1 LIASGQAIESATR
14 HRSLSYLPGLD
25 GLRAL
30 AVLAVLA
37 YHAEVTWM
45 PGGFLGVEIFFVISG
60 YLITAILLRE
70 NRRGGRISLRRF
82 YLRRA
87 RRLLPALVLSI
98 VVTMLVAFFLV
109 PEEVRSM
116 RDDAL
121 ASLAYVS
128 NWHLVLSD
136 VSYFESF
143 GRPSLFLHIWS
154 LGVEEQF
161 YLLWPLLLIA
171 ALAFG
176 RCRAAA
182 LLAVGGV
189 VASTLLMALLL
200 DPHDPNR
207 VYYGTDTRA
216 AGFLLGAALAMWW
229 SPWRLAPA
237 VTRSSRRLLDTV
249 GVVAV
254 SALMVLLVRVSEF
267 DLWLYRGGFLVV
279 ALCSAVTIAVAV
291 HPGSRVGRVLGIA
304 PLVWIGLRSYGIY
317 LWHFPIFMLTRP
329 GFDVPDQPLV
339 VNTLRVVATLVVA
352 DLSFRLVEMPIRN
365 GALGRLWQRDRD
377 ETKARAVVLG
387 AAFAMPLLAM
397 VVVVAIPASRSPTA
411 AALESASVTV
421 VDTTTTATTLPP
433 TTVPATTVPA
443 TTVPATTPP
452 PPPVPL
458 VIGDSIT
465 LGSAAEIVAALGP
478 LTVVDAAESRYLHE
492 AIPIVQ
498 SWVASGQ
505 TGPVV
510 VNLGSNGFIL
520 GQDVETIISIVGL
533 DRRLVFVNAAVP
545 RRWEQQVNGELAAA
559 VARHPNVGLVD
570 WHGIVTAN
578 PSLLIDDHVHPN
590 AAGRTALAQAIQ
602 SELTAP

>member
-1 LIASGQAIESATR
+1 LNASASATDSASR
-14 HRSLSYLPGLD
+14 HGSLSYLPGLD

-30 AVLAVLA
+30 AVAAVLA
-37 YHAEVTWM
+37 YHAEVSWM

-70 NRRGGRISLRRF
+70 NRRRGRISLRRF

-87 RRLLPALVLSI
+87 RRLLPALVLTV
-98 VVTMLVAFFLV
+98 VVTMVMAYFLA
-109 PEEVRSM
+109 PEEVRWL
-116 RDDAL
+116 RDDAV

-171 ALAFG
+171 AIALG
-176 RCRAAA
+176 RRRAAA
-182 LLAVGGV
+182 ALAVGGV
-189 VASTLLMALLL
+189 VISTLLMAVLL
-200 DPHDPNR
+200 DPHDPSR

-237 VTRSSRRLLDTV
+237 VTHSSRRLLDVV
-249 GVVAV
+249 GAA
-254 SALMVLLVRVSEF
+254 ALVGLVVLLVYTSEF
-267 DLWLYRGGFLVV
+267 DLRLYRGGFLVV
-279 ALCSAVTIAVAV
+279 ALCSAVAIAIAV
-291 HPGSRVGRVLGIA
+291 HPGSRVGKVLGIA

-352 DLSFRLVEMPIRN
+352 DLSFRLVEMPVRN
-365 GALGRLWQRDRD
+365 GALARLWHRDRD
-377 ETKARAVVLG
+377 ETKARPVVLG

-397 VVVVAIPASRSPTA
+397 IVVLAIPANRSPTA
-411 AALESASVTV
+411 AALEATSASVTTSSTTTV
-421 VDTTTTATTLPP
+421 PTTTAPVVTTPATAPP
-433 TTVPATTVPA
+433 TTP
-443 TTVPATTPP
+443 PP

-458 VIGDSIT
+458 VIGDSVV
-465 LGSAAEIVAALGP
+465 LGSAPEIVAALGP
-478 LTVVDAAESRYLHE
+478 GTAVDAVVSRELHE

-498 SWVASGQ
+498 SWIASGQ
-505 TGPVV
+505 PGPIVIH
-510 VNLGSNGFIL
+510 LGSNGFIL
-520 GQDVETIISIVGL
+520 AEDVETIISLAGF
-533 DRRLVFVNAAVP
+533 RHRLVFVNAAVP
-545 RRWEQQVNGELAAA
+545 RRWEQQVNDELAAA
-559 VARHPNVGLVD
+559 VGRHPNVGLVD
-570 WHGIVTAN
+570 WHSIVAAN
-578 PSLLIDDHVHPN
+578 PGLLIDDHVHPN
-590 AAGRTALAQAIQ
+590 AEGRVALAQAIQ
-602 SELTAP
+602 AELAAP

>member
-1 LIASGQAIESATR
+1 LIASGQAIESASR

-37 YHAEVTWM
+37 YHAEVSWM

-87 RRLLPALVLSI
+87 RRLLPALVLCI
-98 VVTMLVAFFLV
+98 VATMLVAFLLV
-109 PEEVRSM
+109 PEEVHSL

-171 ALAFG
+171 ALALG
-176 RCRAAA
+176 RRRAAA
-182 LLAVGGV
+182 VLAVGGV
-189 VASTLLMALLL
+189 VVSTVLMALLL

-237 VTRSSRRLLDTV
+237 VTRSSRRLLDVV
-249 GVVAV
+249 GAVAV
-254 SALMVLLVRVSEF
+254 GGLVVLLVYVSEF
-267 DLWLYRGGFLVV
+267 DLRLYRGGFLVV
-279 ALCSAVTIAVAV
+279 ALCSAVAIAVAV
-291 HPGSRVGRVLGIA
+291 HPGSRVRKVLGIT

-329 GFDVPDQPLV
+329 GFEVPDWPLV

-365 GALGRLWQRDRD
+365 GALGRMWHRERD
-377 ETKARAVVLG
+377 ETRVRTVVLG

-397 VVVVAIPASRSPTA
+397 VVVVAIPARRSPTA
-411 AALESASVTV
+411 AALEASVTV
-421 VDTTTTATTLPP
+421 VDTTTTTSTTTTLPP
-433 TTVPATTVPA
+433 TTAPAQTVP
-443 TTVPATTPP
+443 TTTLPP

-478 LTVVDAAESRYLHE
+478 LTVVDAAVSRYLHE

-498 SWVASGQ
+498 AWIASGQ

-510 VNLGSNGFIL
+510 INLGSNGFIL
-520 GQDVETIISIVGL
+520 GEDVETLISLVGL

-545 RRWEQQVNGELAAA
+545 RRWEQQVNDELAAA

-570 WHGIVTAN
+570 WHGIIAGQ
-578 PSLLIDDHVHPN
+578 PDLLVDDHVHPN
-590 AAGRTALAQAIQ
+590 ATGRVVLAQAIQ
-602 SELTAP
+602 TELAAP